1 MKSIVQCV
9 VILGISFISY
19 GCSKTSPK
27 IDSSSLSQ
35 KFVAPVCKDQ
45 NTSVDT
51 YDTTFPQDIEPEL
64 PSISIKVSDL
74 EYFPQTLTQYFDNNF
89 TNQDVPFELQKR
101 FEEQYYSP
109 WCYSVAPICS
119 KEAQWPVSAFTSGY
133 GSNLKPVDSSWIA
146 ELADQSNFSVFSTV
160 NKPAITT
167 KWMNMRVFPTQKPLY
182 RNPAL
187 PGEGYPFDLLQNSS
201 VAFNEPIFISHYSK
215 DGSWVYIFT
224 NNASGWVESDGIAL
238 ITPKQIKL
246 IHEKE
251 KVFITQDRIP
261 LYSESNQFVT
271 YSRIGMVLPLREETP
286 NGYKVL
292 FMKHSG
298 TLEEMIV
305 PKEVANIGGVLL
317 NKEDLIKVGA
327 HLLRNT
333 YGWGGMLEE
342 RDCSSMIRDFLT
354 PFGIWLPRNSASQ
367 AKKGEVISFNG
378 LDNSQKIALIKA
390 KGIPFQTILYKKGH
404 VLLYVGTYENNVI
417 VMHNIW
423 GIRTI
428 DGVEKKGR
436 VIIGKAVIS
445 TLELGKEV
453 QNFDTNNMLL
463 TKLVSMNIFTH
474 QPAILATRQKGKLKL
489 SKL

>member
-1 MKSIVQCV
+1 MKSIVQCI

-27 IDSSSLSQ
+27 IDLSNLSQ
-35 KFVAPVCKDQ
+35 KSLAPVCKDI

-51 YDTTFPQDIEPEL
+51 YDIQSSDDTEPEL
-64 PSISIKVSDL
+64 PSISAKVSDL
-74 EYFPQTLTQYFDNNF
+74 DYFPQTLTPYLDNNF
-89 TNQDVPFELQKR
+89 TNQEVPLEIQKR

-133 GSNLKPVDSSWIA
+133 GSNLKPVDSSWIT
-146 ELADQSNFSVFSTV
+146 ELVDQSNFSVFSTV

-201 VAFNEPIFISHYSK
+201 VGFSEPIFVSHYSK
-215 DGSWVYIFT
+215 DGSWVYIFS
-224 NNASGWVESDGIAL
+224 NNASGWIESDGITL
-238 ITPKQIKL
+238 LTQEQIKFL
-246 IHEKE
+246 RNKE
-251 KVFITQDRIP
+251 KVYMTQDRVP
-261 LYSESNQFVT
+261 LYNESKEFVT
-271 YSRIGMVLPLREETP
+271 YSRIGMVLPLKKETSD
-286 NGYKVL
+286 GYKVL
-292 FMKHSG
+292 FFKNNGSM
-298 TLEEMIV
+298 EEMIV
-305 PKEVANIGGVLL
+305 SKDAAHIGVHLL
-317 NKEDLIKVGA
+317 TKDDLLKVGMN
-327 HLLRNT
+327 LLRNT
-333 YGWGGMLEE
+333 YGWGGMYEE
-342 RDCSSMIRDFLT
+342 RDCSSMIRDYLT

-390 KGIPFQTILYKKGH
+390 KGIPFETILYKKGH
-404 VLLYVGTYENNVI
+404 VLLYVGTYENNVM

-423 GIRTI
+423 GIRTL
-428 DGVEKKGR
+428 DTSGKKGR

-474 QPAILATRQKGKLKL
+474 QPVILAARQKGKLKL